1 MEAPKNR
8 RNGEKTRLIANH
20 TCPDVC
26 AVINLAT
33 MAWRKAKLRH
43 SKKLPLTI
51 YKDKDDQIKY
61 MTHQKVTDIIRKAV
75 KAVYPNMPKE
85 TLTRYSCHSI
95 RVWACV
101 CLDEVGKQPDFI
113 KKRLRWVGESYRVY
127 LRDTNKINEQHR
139 DALKASLE
147 ATIALIEHVEDA
159 VLEELSPEDAHQAE
173 EYENGD

>member
-1 MEAPKNR
+1 MSVQL
-8 RNGEKTRLIANH
+8 LI
-20 TCPDVC
+20 
-26 AVINLAT
+26 LLQ
-33 MAWRKAKLRH
+33 WYGGKQKLRH
-43 SKKLPLTI
+43 SKKVPLTI
-51 YKDKDDQIKY
+51 YKDKDDQMKY

-75 KAVYPNMPKE
+75 KAVYPNMPNE
-85 TLTRYSCHSI
+85 TLLRYSCHSI

-147 ATIALIEHVEDA
+147 ATMALIEHVEDA
-159 VLEELSPEDAHQAE
+159 VLEELLPEDAHQAE